1 MLDIFVFLCKKIGQI
16 DSTSNMT
23 HFYNSRLD
31 AFSHGIFAQLNM
43 PETLGREVA

>member
-1 MLDIFVFLCKKIGQI
+1 MLDIFIFLRKKIGQI

-31 AFSHGIFAQLNM
+31 AFSNGVFAQM
-43 PETLGREVA
+43 DMAETFGREVA